1 MEETSKALNLAHL
14 LTKFSDH
21 WSQRTIGTVNDY
33 EIKLAKLLGEFVWHS
48 HPDTDEMFLVLSGT
62 LIIQLRN
69 RDIVLKPG
77 EIFVV
82 PKRVEHCPKAEEEV
96 GVLLL
101 EPKGVI
107 NTGDSD
113 RVDRMRPVRPME

>member
-1 MEETSKALNLAHL
+1 
-14 LTKFSDH
+14 
-21 WSQRTIGTVNDY
+21 
-33 EIKLAKLLGEFVWHS
+33 
-48 HPDTDEMFLVLSGT
+48 MFLVLSGT
-62 LIIQLRN
+62 LDIQLSD
-69 RDIVLKPG
+69 RDVVLKPG

-82 PKRVEHCPKAEEEV
+82 PKGVEHCPKAEEEV

-107 NTGDSD
+107 NTGGSD